1 MYNLIDLFSGI
12 GGFSL
17 GLMNAGLPIKQHYFS
32 EVDKYAIANY
42 QYNFKNSIYAGPVE
56 NVQPIPGKSIV
67 TFGSPCQDFSLAGK
81 RKGMGG
87 QRSSLIRHAITYIT
101 KQRPSV
107 FVWENVK
114 GAFSSNNGADF
125 WAIIQAFANIGG
137 YRLEW
142 QLLNTSWLLP
152 QNRERI
158 YLIGH
163 LAGESKSEV
172 FPIRESDFR
181 ATQRE
186 SKAATVRTITAGGN
200 SGGHHSGMTLIKK
213 VEVIINSQSQSKRVY
228 STEGLSPTLDTAI
241 HALRFKENPV
251 IVQRGHRYLKTN
263 IRETSPTIHGNDF
276 AGNHPVLLSEGVK
289 AIKFERTE
297 KAKKE
302 RSENRKKG
310 KDSNS
315 FSDKKIGFRND
326 GLMTTLTTAA
336 NKDNLLFESQVIR
349 RLTEV
354 ECERLQGFPDDWTK
368 LGMFDGVKKE
378 IAKTQRY
385 KLCGNAVSVPVV
397 QMVGERIL
405 KGLKL

>member
-1 MYNLIDLFSGI
+1 MGKINVVWIRPEEKSLDETHKDKPFTASV
-12 GGFSL
+12 GFL
-17 GLMNAGLPIKQHYFS
+17 VPPTLRRWATDYKKF
-32 EVDKYAIANY
+32 
-42 QYNFKNSIYAGPVE
+42 E
-56 NVQPIPGKSIV
+56 NV
-67 TFGSPCQDFSLAGK
+67 
-81 RKGMGG
+81 
-87 QRSSLIRHAITYIT
+87 
-101 KQRPSV
+101 
-107 FVWENVK
+107 
-114 GAFSSNNGADF
+114 
-125 WAIIQAFANIGG
+125 
-137 YRLEW
+137 
-142 QLLNTSWLLP
+142 
-152 QNRERI
+152 
-158 YLIGH
+158 GH
-163 LAGESKSEV
+163 L
-172 FPIRESDFR
+172 
-181 ATQRE
+181 
-186 SKAATVRTITAGGN
+186 
-200 SGGHHSGMTLIKK
+200 
-213 VEVIINSQSQSKRVY
+213 
-228 STEGLSPTLDTAI
+228 

-251 IVQRGHRYLKTN
+251 IVQRGHGYLKTN

-326 GLMTTLTTAA
+326 DLMTTLTTAA

-349 RLTEV
+349 RLTEI

-368 LGMFDGVKKE
+368 YGMFDGVKKE

-385 KLCGNAVSVPVV
+385 KMCGNAVSVPVV